1 MEYRA
6 SSTDARSVM
15 AGANTGPGFPPGG
28 DERARGAL
36 IPLGITG
43 PARGRGGVVRL
54 VFAVVTLT
62 YRTAGESH
70 GPALFALVEGLPAGL
85 PLTRDDIDRDLARRQ
100 LGYGRGG
107 RMKIETDRVEV
118 RAGLR
123 HGRTIGSPLM
133 MEIANRDFAN
143 WEADRM
149 AVWEPHPEVEH
160 ITLPRPGH
168 ADLAGMLKYGTDDLR
183 PILERSSARETAARV
198 AAGGVAKA
206 LLRAFGIEIRSHI
219 TEIGDVRAPERTDLD
234 VAAFDG
240 VDDSPVR
247 CLDADA
253 SAAMREAIKAAG
265 REHDTLGGIF
275 EVWAF
280 GVMPGLGSHVSG
292 DRRLDGRIAQAFM
305 GIQAIKA
312 VEIGAGFELGR
323 MRGSRAH
330 DEIYHEPGRGY
341 FRRTNRSGGLE
352 GGMTHGAPVVV
363 RAAMKPISTLSRPL
377 DSVDVATKQ
386 PRKAHKER
394 SDICA
399 SPAAAVVGE
408 AALAFVLAQALVEK
422 FGGDSMTELQSAVR
436 RYSEGLGA

>member
-1 MEYRA
+1 M
-6 SSTDARSVM
+6 S
-15 AGANTGPGFPPGG
+15 
-28 DERARGAL
+28 
-36 IPLGITG
+36 
-43 PARGRGGVVRL
+43 
-54 VFAVVTLT
+54 LT

-85 PLTRDDIDRDLARRQ
+85 ALTRDDIDRDLARRQ

-149 AVWEPHPEVEH
+149 AIWDAHPEVEH

-206 LLRAFGIEIRSHI
+206 LLRVFGIEIRSHI
-219 TEIGDVRAPERTDLD
+219 IEIGDVVAPVRDDLQ
-234 VAAFDG
+234 VADFEG
-240 VDDSPVR
+240 VDESPVR

-253 SAAMREAIKAAG
+253 STAMRAAIKAAG
-265 REHDTLGGIF
+265 QAHDTLGGIF

-305 GIQAIKA
+305 GIQAIKG
-312 VEIGAGFELGR
+312 VEIGAGFALGR
-323 MRGSRAH
+323 IRGSEAH
-330 DEIYHEPGRGY
+330 DEIFHTPEQGYH
-341 FRRTNRSGGLE
+341 RRTNRAGGLE

-363 RAAMKPISTLSRPL
+363 RAVMKPISTLSRPL
-377 DSVDVATKQ
+377 ASVDVATKE

-408 AALAFVLAQALVEK
+408 AALAFVLAQALLEK
-422 FGGDSMTELQSAVR
+422 FGGDSMDQLEAAVA
-436 RYSEGLGA
+436 RYREDVNR